1 MSFIEEYRALE
12 AADKD
17 FDHGYSSFDFSTLS
31 DDDLREASKM
41 RLMPWSV
48 KGKIGQEQ
56 MDRASR
62 HKEERRK
69 ENERLKARYGYYFSK
84 RTGGEKDEFTATDL
98 IRAET
103 YEEVIVELSFEKL
116 DEAAARRKIHEMI
129 PTITDA
135 EIDEYKKAATSNS
148 SLTDST

>member
-12 AADKD
+12 AAVKD
-17 FDHGYSSFDFSTLS
+17 FDHRYSSFDFSTLS
-31 DDDLREASKM
+31 DNDLHEASKI
-41 RLMPWSV
+41 RLTPWSV
-48 KGKIGQEQ
+48 NGKIGQEQ
-56 MDRASR
+56 MDRASS
-62 HKEERRK
+62 HNEERRK
-69 ENERLKARYGYYFSK
+69 EYERLKARYGYYFSK